1 MKLYFRILKMVKPYW
16 KTLTVGILASLMFVL
31 FNSASVWLT
40 ASFVNVLFPK
50 TQTVEQQSD
59 SRKEVVEPTIPVKL
73 NANDKL
79 KALTNKLI
87 LRDEPVKTLRMLCLT
102 IFLTF
107 ILKNIFFYIK
117 NVCISWVQLKAVRDL
132 RNRLYEH
139 LHNLSLSFF
148 QRKRG
153 GEISSIVLNDVST
166 VRNSLSV
173 SFDKLLVEPINI
185 LTFMTLLFIISWKLS
200 LFAVIILPLT
210 FIAIS
215 KIGQSVRRK
224 SIRTSKQIAGI
235 MAILDETLHGIR
247 VIKAFSMENFEK
259 MRFFR
264 ETEKYFQLL
273 FKRRKLKIVSTPI
286 NEFFSVIIGISLL
299 WFGGSHV
306 LAGSGIEAE
315 DFVRFII
322 MLFAL
327 MTPIKSLNN
336 VNTDI
341 QEAIAST
348 IRIYSILD
356 EKPDVVEKSNAQV
369 LDGFHREIRY
379 DHVRFI
385 YPQTSHEVLSDVNMT
400 IRKGEIVAIVGHS
413 GAGKS
418 TLADLLPRFYDPVGG
433 SVQIDGI
440 DIRDIT
446 FSSLR
451 SLMGIVTQ
459 QTILFND
466 TIFNNIAYGL
476 GDTDP
481 EKVIAAADAA
491 NALEF
496 INLFPDKFE
505 TMIGDKGLRLSGG
518 ERQRLAIARALLK
531 NPPILILDEATSSL
545 DSESEQKVQA
555 AIEQLMKDRTVL
567 VIAHRLSTIQNA
579 NKIIV
584 LEKRKIY
591 ETGTHDELVKK
602 EDSLYRYF
610 YETQFVNHQTNHLHD

>member
-1 MKLYFRILKMVKPYW
+1 
-16 KTLTVGILASLMFVL
+16 
-31 FNSASVWLT
+31 
-40 ASFVNVLFPK
+40 
-50 TQTVEQQSD
+50 
-59 SRKEVVEPTIPVKL
+59 
-73 NANDKL
+73 
-79 KALTNKLI
+79 
-87 LRDEPVKTLRMLCLT
+87 
-102 IFLTF
+102 
-107 ILKNIFFYIK
+107 
-117 NVCISWVQLKAVRDL
+117 
-132 RNRLYEH
+132 
-139 LHNLSLSFF
+139 
-148 QRKRG
+148 
-153 GEISSIVLNDVST
+153 
-166 VRNSLSV
+166 
-173 SFDKLLVEPINI
+173 
-185 LTFMTLLFIISWKLS
+185 
-200 LFAVIILPLT
+200 
-210 FIAIS
+210 
-215 KIGQSVRRK
+215 
-224 SIRTSKQIAGI
+224 
-235 MAILDETLHGIR
+235 
-247 VIKAFSMENFEK
+247 
-259 MRFFR
+259 
-264 ETEKYFQLL
+264 
-273 FKRRKLKIVSTPI
+273 
-286 NEFFSVIIGISLL
+286 
-299 WFGGSHV
+299 
-306 LAGSGIEAE
+306 
-315 DFVRFII
+315 
-322 MLFAL
+322 
-327 MTPIKSLNN
+327 
-336 VNTDI
+336 
-341 QEAIAST
+341 
-348 IRIYSILD
+348 
-356 EKPDVVEKSNAQV
+356 
-369 LDGFHREIRY
+369 
-379 DHVRFI
+379 
-385 YPQTSHEVLSDVNMT
+385 MT